1 MTLIK
6 TVVKLLIALAVVN
19 AAARAGM
26 TAWRHYELK
35 DAAQQLILFGS
46 NVPTA
51 QISYLI
57 LDRAVQLDVP
67 LEPENIDITRD
78 GTRTVVYASYTK
90 PVEFFPAFIYPLDL
104 SFTVEALSLNP
115 SNVE

>member
-1 MTLIK
+1 MK
-6 TVVKLLIALAVVN
+6 TVIKLLIALAIVN
-19 AAARAGM
+19 AVARGGIAAWG
-26 TAWRHYELK
+26 HFQLK
-35 DAAQQLILFGS
+35 DAAQQLIVFGS

-57 LDRAVQLDVP
+57 LDKAVELDVP
-67 LEPENIDITRD
+67 LEAENIDVSRQ
-78 GTRTVVYASYTK
+78 GSRTVVYASYTK

>member
-1 MTLIK
+1 MK
-6 TVVKLLIALAVVN
+6 TVIKLLIALAIVN
-19 AAARAGM
+19 AAARGGM
-26 TAWRHYELK
+26 AAFSHYQLK
-35 DAAQQLILFGS
+35 DAAQQLIVFGS
-46 NVPTA
+46 TVPTA

-57 LDRAVQLDVP
+57 LDKAVELGVP
-67 LEPENIDITRD
+67 LEPENIDISRQ
-78 GTRTVVYASYTK
+78 GSRTVVYASYTK